1 MQFLLARKIADK
13 SGTSYSRA
21 SSKQRQYFHKFTRF
35 EITFRMAKRLKV
47 DCETACMITVELDSF
62 LSRGS
67 EWGYLDNSK
76 QLIFWLCNSK
86 FYAEG
91 NKDASKKGNVI
102 LFSISTSFR
111 PLSDDSRSF
120 RKTSE
125 DFRRLPKMSGDYRS
139 FPRRNPKNTMQA
151 R

>member
-35 EITFRMAKRLKV
+35 YITFRMAKRLKV

-86 FYAEG
+86 FYAER
-91 NKDASKKGNVI
+91 NKNASKKGNVI
-102 LFSISTSFR
+102 LFSLSTSFR

>member
-1 MQFLLARKIADK
+1 
-13 SGTSYSRA
+13 
-21 SSKQRQYFHKFTRF
+21 
-35 EITFRMAKRLKV
+35 MAKRLKV

-91 NKDASKKGNVI
+91 NKNASKRAM
-102 LFSISTSFR
+102 LFCSAYQQVFDHFPTIPDHFG
-111 PLSDDSRSF
+111 
-120 RKTSE
+120 
-125 DFRRLPKMSGDYRS
+125 RLPKISEDYRRCPETTEVFQGEIRKIQCKLVKLKK
-139 FPRRNPKNTMQA
+139 FPQMFLDGCHA
-151 R
+151 GLL

>member
-35 EITFRMAKRLKV
+35 YITFRMAKRLKV

-91 NKDASKKGNVI
+91 NKNASKRAM
-102 LFSISTSFR
+102 LFCSAYQQVFGHFPTI
-111 PLSDDSRSF
+111 RSF

-125 DFRRLPKMSGDYRS
+125 DFRRLPKMSGD
-139 FPRRNPKNTMQA
+139 
-151 R
+151 

>member
-1 MQFLLARKIADK
+1 
-13 SGTSYSRA
+13 
-21 SSKQRQYFHKFTRF
+21 
-35 EITFRMAKRLKV
+35 MAKRLKV
-47 DCETACMITVELDSF
+47 DCETACTITVELDPF

-76 QLIFWLCNSK
+76 QLIFWLCNNK

-91 NKDASKKGNVI
+91 NKNASKKGNVTF
-102 LFSISTSFR
+102 FSISTSFR

-125 DFRRLPKMSGDYRS
+125 DYRRCPETTEIFQGEIRKIQCKLVKPKK
-139 FPRRNPKNTMQA
+139 FPQMFLDGCHA
-151 R
+151 GLL

>member
-1 MQFLLARKIADK
+1 
-13 SGTSYSRA
+13 
-21 SSKQRQYFHKFTRF
+21 
-35 EITFRMAKRLKV
+35 MAKRLNV
-47 DCETACMITVELDSF
+47 DCETACMITVEFDSF

-76 QLIFWLCNSK
+76 QLIFWLCISK

-91 NKDASKKGNVI
+91 NKNASKKGNVI

-120 RKTSE
+120 RNTSE
-125 DFRRLPKMSGDYRS
+125 DFQRLPKMSGDYRS
-139 FPRRNPKNTMQA
+139 FPRRNPKYNASSLSLRNSLRCFLTVA
-151 R
+151 TLDCFERSKVTLLLCLSKAESSALI

>member
-1 MQFLLARKIADK
+1 
-13 SGTSYSRA
+13 
-21 SSKQRQYFHKFTRF
+21 
-35 EITFRMAKRLKV
+35 MAKRLKV

-91 NKDASKKGNVI
+91 NKNASKRAM
-102 LFSISTSFR
+102 LFCSAYQQVFGHFPTI
-111 PLSDDSRSF
+111 RSF

>member
-1 MQFLLARKIADK
+1 
-13 SGTSYSRA
+13 
-21 SSKQRQYFHKFTRF
+21 
-35 EITFRMAKRLKV
+35 MAKRLKV

-67 EWGYLDNSK
+67 EWGYRDNSK

-91 NKDASKKGNVI
+91 NKNASKKGNVI

-120 RKTSE
+120 RKTTE
-125 DFRRLPKMSGDYRS
+125 DVRRLPKFSKEKSEKYNASSLRSRNSLRCFLTAATLDCFERSKVTLLYAFRKQNPPCFYRS
-139 FPRRNPKNTMQA
+139 SLEL
-151 R
+151 

>member
-1 MQFLLARKIADK
+1 
-13 SGTSYSRA
+13 
-21 SSKQRQYFHKFTRF
+21 
-35 EITFRMAKRLKV
+35 MAKRLKV

-91 NKDASKKGNVI
+91 NKNASKKGNVI
-102 LFSISTSFR
+102 LFSMSTSFR

-125 DFRRLPKMSGDYRS
+125 DFRRCPETTEVFQGEIRKIQCKLVKLKK
-139 FPRRNPKNTMQA
+139 FPQMFLDGCHAGLLWKVKSDPSLCLSKA
-151 R
+151 ESSLLL